1 MNKVDEIIQK
11 TFQHELNNEKL
22 IDMYYK
28 IGKLIKKEQ
37 IDKKNLELFLKEKY
51 GIVIAFTERNLNYMV
66 LFSGITL
73 KELDKYK
80 LLPWKIIIILLKRKD
95 LIDLCLLYRPTKQQ
109 LENFI
114 KNNKPLAQNKCFE
127 LDDTLEELRELQ
139 AKLGG
144 KI

>member
-11 TFQHELNNEKL
+11 AFQQELDNEKL

-28 IGKLIKKEQ
+28 IGKLIKKEK

-80 LLPWKIIIILLKRKD
+80 LLPWKIIIVLLKRKD

-114 KNNKPLAQNKCFE
+114 KNNKPLVQNKCFE

>member
-11 TFQHELNNEKL
+11 AFQHELNNEKL

-114 KNNKPLAQNKCFE
+114 KNNKPLVQNKCFE

>member
-28 IGKLIKKEQ
+28 IGKLIKKEK

-114 KNNKPLAQNKCFE
+114 KNNKPLVQNKCFE

>member
-114 KNNKPLAQNKCFE
+114 KNNKPLVQNKCFE